1 MFNVLVI
8 GSVLIEHPELNI
20 RQCLANT
27 LPDKLE
33 LENYDFILI
42 DEDEIQLEML
52 VIRLRAD
59 LGWLKPVVSIN
70 RKSIYANLEFA
81 ATAKFFTEIRSLLLR
96 YEQLNDL
103 KLDDTYHQALKYLF
117 IYPSGALTPIPG
129 VFGPQ
134 LYAYF
139 LQLLFR
145 IDYSIINSIINELI
159 ELNLI
164 VDKKYID
171 NCFCCSLCQ
180 SELLKFSENCPHC
193 NSSNIIESKFIHC
206 FKCGYVANETEF
218 IVPDGLRCNNCRTKL
233 KLIGDDYD
241 HPLESSKCLN
251 CQEIFIEGNSSA
263 LCISCGHLAND
274 INKLP
279 KHIYHAYQIKTG
291 NDGKFLSYIK
301 GETLYLFDKLNYA
314 HKDYFLQM
322 LEWLIRLYKRHSD
335 EHFNLIVLELD
346 LKNDDLDLRKLA
358 QTFKMTLR
366 TTDLYCH
373 SGLGTVLFLF
383 PKSSVIDGDIIQE
396 KLMKSIMSTFNNAEK
411 KTKLHAYTADQLLNL
426 DFRELWFK

>member
-1 MFNVLVI
+1 MFKVLVV
-8 GSVLIEHPELNI
+8 GSIVIEHPELNV
-20 RQCLANT
+20 RQCLADT
-27 LPDKLE
+27 LPDKIE
-33 LENYDFILI
+33 DYDFILI
-42 DEDEIQLEML
+42 DGAEIQLGKL
-52 VIRLRAD
+52 VTRLRAD

-70 RKSIYANLEFA
+70 GKSIYANLEFA
-81 ATAKFFTEIRSLLLR
+81 ATANFFTEIKSLLVR
-96 YEQLNDL
+96 YQQLDDL
-103 KLDDTYHQALKYLF
+103 KLDDTYHRALKYLF
-117 IYPSGALTPIPG
+117 LYPSEALIPLPG
-129 VFGPQ
+129 VFGAQ
-134 LYAYF
+134 LYTYL
-139 LQLLFR
+139 LQQLFQ
-145 IDYSIINSIINELI
+145 IDYGVINSIINELI

-164 VDKKYID
+164 TDKKYID

-193 NSSNIIESKFIHC
+193 NSSNIIESKFVHC
-206 FKCGYVANETEF
+206 FKCGYVANEIEF
-218 IVPDGLRCNNCRTKL
+218 IVPEGLRCNNCRTKL

-241 HPLESSKCLN
+241 HPLESSRCLN

-279 KHIYHAYQIKTG
+279 KHTYHAYQIKIG
-291 NDGKFLSYIK
+291 NDSKFLSYIK

-335 EHFNLIVLELD
+335 EHFNMLVLELD
-346 LKNDDLDLRKLA
+346 LKNDDLDFRKLS

-366 TTDLYCH
+366 TTDLYCN

-383 PKSSVIDGDIIQE
+383 PKSSVIDGNIIKE
-396 KLMKSIMSTFNNAEK
+396 KLMKSIMTTFSNAEK
-411 KTKLHAYTADQLLNL
+411 EPKLNAYAADQIVNL